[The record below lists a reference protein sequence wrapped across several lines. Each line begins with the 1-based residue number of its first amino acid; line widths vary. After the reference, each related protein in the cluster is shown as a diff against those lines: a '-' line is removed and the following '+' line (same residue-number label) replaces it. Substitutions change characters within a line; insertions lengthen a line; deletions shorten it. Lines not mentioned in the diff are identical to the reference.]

1 MGNVLQMP
9 NTTEFSMGGL
19 TLQLRLDGRALL
31 KIEQRLDEGVQG
43 LFIKKQGEFKIPPIN
58 SMLIVLQGANKTS
71 GVTEQK
77 VAEAFLDYFDNGEGT
92 TMDIFTVIT
101 ELAEDAGLFGSK
113 KDKETNGESEEDVID
128 LTPTTAEEPVL

>member
-113 KDKETNGESEEDVID
+113 KDKEIDGESEEDVID
-128 LTPTTAEEPVL
+128 LTPTKAEEPVL

>member
-1 MGNVLQMP
+1 MNKVIQMP
-9 NTTEFSMGGL
+9 NTTEFQMGGL
-19 TLQLRLDGRALL
+19 NLQLRLDGRALL

-71 GVTEQK
+71 GITEQRI
-77 VAEAFLDYFDNGEGT
+77 ADAFFDYFDNGEGT

-101 ELAEDAGLFGSK
+101 QLAEEAGLFGSK
-113 KDKETNGESEEDVID
+113 KEMETDGESVEEAID
-128 LTPTTAEEPVL
+128 LTATTAEEPVL

>member
-113 KDKETNGESEEDVID
+113 KDKETNGESEEEVID

>member
-113 KDKETNGESEEDVID
+113 KDKETNGELEEEAID
-128 LTPTTAEEPVL
+128 LTPTTAEEPIL

>member
-9 NTTEFSMGGL
+9 NTKEFQMGGL
-19 TLQLRLDGRALL
+19 NLQLRLDGRALL

-77 VAEAFLDYFDNGEGT
+77 VADAFFTYFDNGEGT

-113 KDKETNGESEEDVID
+113 KDMETDGESVEEPID
-128 LTPTTAEEPVL
+128 LTPTSTEETVL

>member
-113 KDKETNGESEEDVID
+113 KDKEIDGESEEEAID
-128 LTPTTAEEPVL
+128 LTPTTAE

>member
-9 NTTEFSMGGL
+9 NTTEFQMGGL
-19 TLQLRLDGRALL
+19 TLHLRLDGRALL

-101 ELAEDAGLFGSK
+101 ELAEEAGLFGSK
-113 KDKETNGESEEDVID
+113 KDKETNGESEEEAID

>member
-113 KDKETNGESEEDVID
+113 KDKEIDGESEEDVID

>member
-77 VAEAFLDYFDNGEGT
+77 VADAFFDYFDNGEGT
-92 TMDIFTVIT
+92 TTDIFTVIT

-113 KDKETNGESEEDVID
+113 KDKETDGESEEELID
-128 LTPTTAEEPVL
+128 LTPTTEEPVL

>member
-128 LTPTTAEEPVL
+128 LTPATAEEPVL

>member
-1 MGNVLQMP
+1 MGNILQMP

-58 SMLIVLQGANKTS
+58 SLLIVLQGANKTS

-113 KDKETNGESEEDVID
+113 KDKEIDGESEEEAID
-128 LTPTTAEEPVL
+128 LTPTTAE